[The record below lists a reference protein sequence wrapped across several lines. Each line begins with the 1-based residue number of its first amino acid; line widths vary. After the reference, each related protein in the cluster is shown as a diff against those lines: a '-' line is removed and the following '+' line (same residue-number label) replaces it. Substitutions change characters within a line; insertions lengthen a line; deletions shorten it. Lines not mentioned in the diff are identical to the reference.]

1 MKKSIVYFD
10 QPGKVNTVDVLEI
23 VKENLNLADV
33 KYLVI
38 ASTTGETAMKAVEIL
53 GDTGVEIICVGE
65 HTGFWGED
73 IQKFSGEMKKKLE
86 SKGVKVLITSHSL
99 SGVGRSISNKFKG
112 TSGVE
117 IIAHT
122 LRMMG
127 GEGIKVA
134 VEISIMAADSGLIP
148 TDQEIIAVG
157 GTHGGCD
164 SAVILKA
171 AHMNNFFDLEIR
183 EILAKPRQ
191 RTLK

>member
-1 MKKSIVYFD
+1 MEKGIVYFD
-10 QPGKVNTVDVLEI
+10 RPGKHNTVDVLNAVKKYLNSSNIEYLVVASTSGDTAWKAFEI
-23 VKENLNLADV
+23 V
-33 KYLVI
+33 
-38 ASTTGETAMKAVEIL
+38 
-53 GDTGVEIICVGE
+53 GDTGINIVCVGE
-65 HTGFWGED
+65 HTGFWGGD
-73 IQKFSGEMKKKLE
+73 IQKFSPEMMNKLE
-86 SKGVKVLITSHSL
+86 NNGVRVLIASHSL
-99 SGVGRSISNKFKG
+99 SGVERSISNRFKG
-112 TSGVE
+112 ISGVE

-134 VEISIMAADSGLIP
+134 VEISVMAADSGLIP

-164 SAVILKA
+164 SAVILQA

-191 RTLK
+191 RNLK